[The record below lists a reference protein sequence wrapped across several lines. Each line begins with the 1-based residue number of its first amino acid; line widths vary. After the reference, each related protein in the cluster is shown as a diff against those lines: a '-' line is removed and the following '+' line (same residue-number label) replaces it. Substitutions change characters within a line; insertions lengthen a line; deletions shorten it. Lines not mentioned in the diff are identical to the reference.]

1 MKTNLLKENI
11 SIALTAIKAQ
21 MSRAIITALIISF
34 GIMAL
39 VGILTATDAIQQ
51 SITGEFSALGATTF
65 SISNRERGI
74 FIGRRGTKPKTN
86 PAITFEEAKRFKERF
101 EYEGSVVSISYMASG
116 TAEAKYK
123 SEKTDPNTQ
132 VWAIDE
138 NFMQTNG
145 LNIAEGRAFTRFDN
159 DEARPV
165 ALIGQEI
172 ADRLYEDED
181 PLGKSIT
188 LRGYRFKIVG
198 VLAEKGSSSIFSGD
212 RSVYITLNNARNSF
226 SSPNRT
232 YSLNVMSSS
241 SE

>member
-86 PAITFEEAKRFKERF
+86 PL
-101 EYEGSVVSISYMASG
+101 S
-116 TAEAKYK
+116 
-123 SEKTDPNTQ
+123 Q
-132 VWAIDE
+132 
-138 NFMQTNG
+138 
-145 LNIAEGRAFTRFDN
+145 
-159 DEARPV
+159 
-165 ALIGQEI
+165 
-172 ADRLYEDED
+172 
-181 PLGKSIT
+181 PLSCNHTI
-188 LRGYRFKIVG
+188 
-198 VLAEKGSSSIFSGD
+198 SSIKCSIF
-212 RSVYITLNNARNSF
+212 RHTNQY
-226 SSPNRT
+226 
-232 YSLNVMSSS
+232 
-241 SE
+241 